1 MAETSGFFEAI
12 WDETIFNEETQEF
25 GDWDRK
31 YLSKEFAKYFALF
44 IGNGVFGNP
53 TNQLKVIPGTGLSVI
68 VTEGWAFINGYWY
81 YNDSN
86 KEIPLVT
93 NGTSNNRVDT
103 IRVRWTDAN
112 RNALALAFTG
122 DTTLIKSETIYD
134 LQLATVIVPPL
145 SVTISASNITDTR
158 MNESVC
164 GFVTQL
170 LQVQTTEDL
179 FAQYNSIFNDWFD
192 TVKDQVTGDLAIRL
206 QNEFDELNQN
216 VVDYQANVQT
226 QISGYNESYQQTL
239 NESKQ
244 LVEDYVYSD
253 YVIPKQ
259 TLTFVDKVCEITD
272 EKVTD
277 TSLIDVYFTAET
289 IQEAERCQVYVDSE
303 NGKIVLTAE
312 LQPENTIRAL
322 FRVRLI

>member
-1 MAETSGFFEAI
+1 MAETSGFFEAM
-12 WDETIFNEETQEF
+12 WDETKLNEETQEF

-31 YLSKEFAKYFALF
+31 YLSREFAKYFSLF
-44 IGNGVFGNP
+44 IGNGVFGSP

-93 NGTSNNRVDT
+93 NATSNNRIDT
-103 IRVRWTDAN
+103 IRVRWTDAS

-122 DTTLIKSETIYD
+122 DTTLVQSETIYD
-134 LQLATVIVPPL
+134 LQLATVVVPPL
-145 SVTISASNITDTR
+145 AVTISASNITDTR

-170 LQVQTTEDL
+170 LEVQTTEDL
-179 FAQYNSIFNDWFD
+179 FAQYNSIFNDWFE

-206 QNEFDELNQN
+206 QNEFEELNQN
-216 VVDYQANVQT
+216 VIDYQ
-226 QISGYNESYQQTL
+226 NESEQILQD
-239 NESKQ
+239 SKK
-244 LVEDYVYSD
+244 LIEDYVYND

-259 TLTFVDKVCEITD
+259 ILVFVDKVCEVLDEKITD
-272 EKVTD
+272 T
-277 TSLIDVYFTAET
+277 TLIDVYFTSET
-289 IQEAERCQVYVDSE
+289 IQEAEKCQIYVDSE

-312 LQPENTIRAL
+312 VQPENTIEAL
-322 FRVRLI
+322 FRVRVM

>member
-1 MAETSGFFEAI
+1 MAETSGFFEAM
-12 WDETIFNEETQEF
+12 WDEELFNEETQTY

-44 IGNGVFGNP
+44 IGNGVFGSP

-93 NGTSNNRVDT
+93 NATSNNRIDT
-103 IRVRWTDAN
+103 IRVRWTDAS
-112 RNALALAFTG
+112 RNALSLAFTG
-122 DTTLIKSETIYD
+122 DTTLVQSETIYD
-134 LQLATVIVPPL
+134 LQLATVVVPPL
-145 SVTISASNITDTR
+145 AVTISASNITDTR

-170 LQVQTTEDL
+170 LEVQTTEDL
-179 FAQYNSIFNDWFD
+179 FAQYNSIFNEWFD
-192 TVKDQVTGDLAIRL
+192 TVKDQVTGDLAIKL
-206 QNEFDELNQN
+206 QNEFVELNQN
-216 VVDYQANVQT
+216 VEEYKNTSQGL
-226 QISGYNESYQQTL
+226 I
-239 NESKQ
+239 
-244 LVEDYVYSD
+244 EDYVYKD

-259 TLTFVDKVCEITD
+259 ILVFTDNVCEVLDEKITD
-272 EKVTD
+272 T
-277 TSLIDVYFTAET
+277 TLIDVYFTAET
-289 IQEAERCQVYVDSE
+289 IQEAEKCQIYVDSE

-312 LQPENTIRAL
+312 VQPENIIEAL
-322 FRVRLI
+322 FRVRLM